1 MGRGSITI
9 DLPEA
14 PVEWILDKVHAIAS
28 HNLGIKA
35 CPFHYGRTLPLLRRN
50 IFLTK
55 GKIFSYRGYGL
66 LFEFVPKKIGW
77 W

>member
-1 MGRGSITI
+1 MGRGKITV

-14 PVEWILDKVHAIAS
+14 LVAWILDKVHAFAS

-55 GKIFSYRGYGL
+55 GKILQRG
-66 LFEFVPKKIGW
+66 
-77 W
+77 